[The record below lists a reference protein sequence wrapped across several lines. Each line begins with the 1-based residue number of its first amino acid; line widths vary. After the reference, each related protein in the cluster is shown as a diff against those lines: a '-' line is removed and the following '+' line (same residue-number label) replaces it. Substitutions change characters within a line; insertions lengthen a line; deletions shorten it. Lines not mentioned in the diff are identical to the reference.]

1 MQLQIIAL
9 FLVPSFSLH
18 FLSGQRYTRVIQEQT
33 EQKGKG
39 FYNNKNKNI
48 NYRTN
53 LIHMYDIEL

>member
-9 FLVPSFSLH
+9 FLVPNFSLH
-18 FLSGQRYTRVIQEQT
+18 VLSGQRCTIVIQEQT
-33 EQKGKG
+33 EQKEKG